1 MIRVVVFIDNSNVF
15 KLLDTLKGVNPRVW
29 CKQYNPL
36 ILAEKLAGNRQ
47 LDKVLFYCTPPPQG
61 LLRREPD
68 KYSAQ
73 TSYYDKVSKLPK
85 VEVRFGTLT
94 SNDGSLYE
102 KNLDTKLTADVILMA
117 SNNQY
122 DHAII
127 VSNDGDFVSAVE
139 GAKQQGKKVEIG
151 HFKMKVSMDLKKS
164 ADITRRL
171 RPSYF
176 THIDDGFISPSDK

>member
-1 MIRVVVFIDNSNVF
+1 MVRTIVFIDNSNVF
-15 KLLDTLKGVNPRVW
+15 KLLSSMQEINPHIW

-36 ILAEKLAGNRQ
+36 VLAEKLTGNRQ
-47 LDKVLFYCTPPPQG
+47 LDRVMFYCTPPPQS
-61 LLRREPD
+61 LLKREPK
-68 KYSAQ
+68 KYAAQ
-73 TSYYDKVSKLPK
+73 NSYYDKVGKLPK
-85 VEVRFGTLT
+85 VEVKFGTLT
-94 SNDGSLYE
+94 NNDGNIYE
-102 KNLDTKLTADVILMA
+102 KNLDTQLTADMIIMA
-117 SNNQY
+117 AANQY

-151 HFKMKVSMDLKKS
+151 YFRMKVSMDLKKS

-176 THIDDGFISPSDK
+176 VPIDNDLTP

>member
-1 MIRVVVFIDNSNVF
+1 MTRVIVFIDNSNVF
-15 KLLDTLKGVNPRVW
+15 KLLDSLQELNPDMW

-36 ILAEKLAGNRQ
+36 VLAEKLAGDRQ
-47 LDKVLFYCTPPPQG
+47 LERVMFYCTPPPQD
-61 LLRREPD
+61 LLRREPE

-73 TSYYDKVSKLPK
+73 NRYYEKVAKLPK
-85 VEVRFGTLT
+85 VEVKFGTLK
-94 SNDGSLYE
+94 NIDGNLNE
-102 KNLDTKLTADVILMA
+102 KNLDTQLTANMITMA
-117 SNNQY
+117 SANRY

-139 GAKQQGKKVEIG
+139 GAKEQGKKVEVG
-151 HFKMKVSMDLKKS
+151 HFKMRVSMDLKKS

-176 THIDDGFISPSDK
+176 VHIDNDSTGGK